1 MTLVDDI
8 KSRLDIVDVIS
19 GYIGLKQAGSN
30 FKAPCPFHDEKTP
43 SFIVS
48 PGRQTWHCFGACST
62 GGDLISFVMK
72 RESMEFGEAV
82 RLLADRAGVSIGT
95 PVIKTNSTSIFE
107 MNDSASRFF
116 SSLLH
121 SETGQVARD
130 YLKSRGIDQS
140 TAQNFGLGVSPTPAT
155 NSSIYHHL
163 KSEGFSEEQIIES
176 KLINKYQDGNTGDFF
191 RNRIMFPIKN
201 RRGKIAGFGA
211 RSIDNSEPK
220 YINTP
225 KTDVFDKSG
234 ILYGLDVSH
243 QSIISERQAIVVEGY
258 MDVIAAH
265 QHATN
270 NVIAS
275 MGTAVTDTQLSQLKS
290 LCDTLILALDSDT
303 AGKEA
308 TLRKL
313 EETLIDSV
321 DKNMMGFNRRIGPI
335 IRRDLVE
342 IKICLLPEGSDP
354 DDLIRNDLKAWQKLI
369 KESVTAQEFM
379 IESLP
384 RRFDLQSGS
393 GKTAALEWISGL
405 IYASNPFDQQNYK
418 EKIAGKLEI
427 EATKLDPILREMG
440 RKSKT
445 TKRSRNTNRPR
456 YTRPES
462 NPAQDIP
469 NSEVSLDEYTL
480 AIMIKSPD
488 LTDVPDNFSPEC
500 FIRSE
505 DREIFTQLL
514 ETGKLEVLK
523 SNIDDSLKPRL
534 EQILDIQLKPIDLS
548 ESINILKQCFS
559 RIEERHLRKLQEGLL
574 STEPSFTSSKDL
586 EEAIVKMNMRLKEI
600 HSQRG

>member
-8 KSRLDIVDVIS
+8 KSRLDIVDVVS

-95 PVIKTNSTSIFE
+95 PVIKTKSTSIFE
-107 MNDSASRFF
+107 INESASKFF
-116 SSLLH
+116 SSLHH

-140 TAQNFGLGVSPTPAT
+140 TAQNFGLGVSPTTAT
-155 NSSIYHHL
+155 NSRVYDHL

-308 TLRKL
+308 TSRKL
-313 EETLIDSV
+313 EEILIDSV

-335 IRRDLVE
+335 IRRDMVE

-354 DDLIRNDLKAWQKLI
+354 DDLIRNDLAAWQKLI

-445 TKRSRNTNRPR
+445 SKRSRNTNRPG
-456 YTRPES
+456 YPRPES

-574 STEPSFTSSKDL
+574 STESSFTSSKDL

>member
-8 KSRLDIVDVIS
+8 KSRLDIVDVVS

-95 PVIKTNSTSIFE
+95 PVIKTKSTSIFE
-107 MNDSASRFF
+107 INESASKFF

-140 TAQNFGLGVSPTPAT
+140 TAQNFGLGVSPTTAT
-155 NSSIYHHL
+155 NSRVYDHL

-308 TLRKL
+308 TLGKL
-313 EETLIDSV
+313 EEILIDSV

-335 IRRDLVE
+335 IRRDMVE

-354 DDLIRNDLKAWQKLI
+354 DDLIRNDLAAWQKLI

-418 EKIAGKLEI
+418 EKIADKLEI

-445 TKRSRNTNRPR
+445 SKRSRNTNRPG
-456 YTRPES
+456 YPRPES

-574 STEPSFTSSKDL
+574 STESSFTSSKDL

>member
-8 KSRLDIVDVIS
+8 KSRLDIVDVVS

-95 PVIKTNSTSIFE
+95 PVIKTKSTSIFE
-107 MNDSASRFF
+107 INESASKFF

-140 TAQNFGLGVSPTPAT
+140 TAQNFGLGVSPTTAT
-155 NSSIYHHL
+155 NSRVYDHL

-313 EETLIDSV
+313 EEILIDSV

-335 IRRDLVE
+335 IRRDMVE

-354 DDLIRNDLKAWQKLI
+354 DDLIRNDLAAWQKLI

-418 EKIAGKLEI
+418 EKIADKLEI

-445 TKRSRNTNRPR
+445 SKRSRNTNRPG
-456 YTRPES
+456 YPRPES

-574 STEPSFTSSKDL
+574 STESSFTSSKDL

>member
-1 MTLVDDI
+1 VTLVDDI
-8 KSRLDIVDVIS
+8 KSRLDIVDVVS

-95 PVIKTNSTSIFE
+95 PVIKTKSTSIFE
-107 MNDSASRFF
+107 INESASKFF

-140 TAQNFGLGVSPTPAT
+140 TAQNFGLGVSPTTAT
-155 NSSIYHHL
+155 NSRVYDHL

-308 TLRKL
+308 TSRKL
-313 EETLIDSV
+313 EEILIDSV

-335 IRRDLVE
+335 IRRDMVE

-354 DDLIRNDLKAWQKLI
+354 DDLIRNDLAAWQKLI

-418 EKIAGKLEI
+418 EKIADKLEI

-445 TKRSRNTNRPR
+445 SKRSRNTNRPG
-456 YTRPES
+456 YPRPES

-574 STEPSFTSSKDL
+574 STESSFTSSKDL

>member
-8 KSRLDIVDVIS
+8 KSRLDIVDVVS
-19 GYIGLKQAGSN
+19 GYIGLKPAGSN

-95 PVIKTNSTSIFE
+95 PVIKTKSTSIFE
-107 MNDSASRFF
+107 INESASKFF

-140 TAQNFGLGVSPTPAT
+140 TAQNFGLGVSPTTAT
-155 NSSIYHHL
+155 NSRVYDHL

-308 TLRKL
+308 TSRKL
-313 EETLIDSV
+313 EEILIDSV

-335 IRRDLVE
+335 IRRDMVE

-354 DDLIRNDLKAWQKLI
+354 DDLIRNDLAAWQKLI

-405 IYASNPFDQQNYK
+405 IYASNPFDQQNYN
-418 EKIAGKLEI
+418 EKIADKLEI

-445 TKRSRNTNRPR
+445 SKRSRNTNRPG
-456 YTRPES
+456 YPRPES

-559 RIEERHLRKLQEGLL
+559 RIEERDLRKLQEGLL
-574 STEPSFTSSKDL
+574 STESSFTSSKDL

>member
-140 TAQNFGLGVSPTPAT
+140 TAQNFGLGVSPTTAT
-155 NSSIYHHL
+155 NSRVYDHL

-308 TLRKL
+308 TSRKL
-313 EETLIDSV
+313 EEILIDSV

-335 IRRDLVE
+335 IRRDMVE

-354 DDLIRNDLKAWQKLI
+354 DDLIRNDLAAWQKLI

-418 EKIAGKLEI
+418 EKIADKLEI

-574 STEPSFTSSKDL
+574 STESSFTSSKDL